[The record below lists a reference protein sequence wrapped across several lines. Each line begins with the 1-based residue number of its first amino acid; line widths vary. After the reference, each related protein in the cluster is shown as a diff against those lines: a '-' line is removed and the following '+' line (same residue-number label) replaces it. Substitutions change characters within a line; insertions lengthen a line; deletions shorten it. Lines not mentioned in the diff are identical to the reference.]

1 ENYRKTGLNIP
12 FNMDRYPLMRGTRK
26 ERKVEMSVIFLL
38 GRMPDFLR
46 FSKTKIAFQNVISRS
61 KIQLNMFA
69 TCHA

>member
-1 ENYRKTGLNIP
+1 
-12 FNMDRYPLMRGTRK
+12 MRGTRK